1 MANTIRVLLVDDES
15 AVGDLAA
22 TCLERANDRI
32 DVTVAASAMKGLEIL
47 SEREDVDC
55 IVSDYNM
62 PGEDGLEFL
71 SSVRQNHPSIPFIL
85 FTGKG
90 SEEIASEAISAGV
103 TDYLQKETGTEQYA
117 VLANRIEN
125 VVSQYRAEKE
135 ATVVTEQ
142 WRRAQEKVEA
152 LHDVATR
159 MESCTTRPEVHDLV
173 ITAAEEILEF
183 DTCVVDV
190 EKDGVLYKEGVSSEI
205 TTDDVAA
212 MSVEEGIAGRTYRTG
227 ESIIVDSNAS
237 VEDANPQGPWESA
250 ISVPLGDVG
259 VFQAVSE
266 QPDFFDTDDLELAE
280 LLVSHA
286 TSAYERIEREA
297 KLRERTRELE
307 RYETVVEAL
316 GDPVCAI
323 DAEGRHTFVNEAY
336 ESMVGYDAEELVGE
350 HVSLVMDDADL
361 VTAVDLIR
369 ELLRSDD
376 RTTATFEMDILTADG
391 DGIPTENHLGLLP
404 LDDDGEFRGTAGVV
418 RDITD
423 FVRHERDLKAL
434 HTATRDLSSATTTE
448 DVAQV
453 TVETAR
459 DVLDLPHSAIFL
471 WDDAEAVLR
480 EFVATDAARETFGPP
495 TTFER
500 GEGII
505 GDAFA
510 RGDVVTVGNVRTTD
524 RGRQPAPSSI
534 RSLCVIPLD
543 ERGVLAIS
551 APEPDAFDEYDV
563 DLSKILAANTV
574 AALERVEREQR
585 IQRSERE
592 LQRQLDKLDEF
603 ATVVSHDLR
612 NPLNVAQGN
621 LQLARETGRDDQFG
635 KVEAALDRMESLVE
649 DLLTLARE
657 GESVGETEL
666 VPLAD
671 VSWEAW
677 TTVDTREATLTVEPD
692 VSAVEA
698 NPDRLRQLFENLFR
712 NAVEHGGPT
721 VAVRIGKLSDGGFF
735 VADDGPGIPEE
746 KRDRVFDSGYST
758 AEESTG
764 LGLNIVENIVEA
776 HDWAICATESEDG
789 GSRFE
794 VTDVES
800 SG

>member
-1 MANTIRVLLVDDES
+1 MANTIRVLLIDDES

-434 HTATRDLSSATTTE
+434 HTATRDLSSATATE

-721 VAVRIGKLSDGGFF
+721 VAVRIGKLSDGGFL

-776 HDWAICATESEDG
+776 HDWTICATESEDG